1 MQRRGEIA
9 VEAMFVAGAMFLNP
23 GGPTAQLILLV
34 IGAIGVTVGFV
45 WIRRIARSDEDS
57 DRSSFRYRRRR

>member
-1 MQRRGEIA
+1 
-9 VEAMFVAGAMFLNP
+9 VEAIFVAEAMLLNP

-34 IGAIGVTVGFV
+34 IAAIGLTVGFV